1 MDLKNILPENGPPIE
16 EVTKYLEKYKNDLI
30 VIKYGG
36 NVFIDRD
43 IFNNFI
49 FDINI
54 LNKLGLSI
62 VVVHGGGPRIKKE
75 LEKSNI
81 ETKFIRGLRVTD
93 EKVINI
99 VEAVLID
106 FNNDIV
112 DSLKKRGSE
121 AVTIN
126 TQNNNVIEVIPEAK
140 ELGFVG
146 IPNKINID
154 AIKNIVEKNEI
165 PVISP
170 LGLGKDNQT
179 YNINGDTAAGAI
191 AKSLKS
197 RRLLLMTNVEGVL
210 DKEKKL
216 IEEISSSE
224 ILEMIKNEIITEG
237 MIPKINT
244 CLDAVNNGVTA
255 VGIIDGRKKHSIL
268 FEIFSDKGS
277 GTLIRNKTISG
288 GMIPKISNCLD
299 VASNGVK
306 GVCIIDGRLDH
317 SILFELLSDKG
328 SGTLIRL

>member
-1 MDLKNILPENGPPIE
+1 MDFKKILPTNGPRIE
-16 EVTKYLEKYKNDLI
+16 EVTKYIEKYKYDLI

-36 NVFIDRD
+36 NVFIDRN

-49 FDINI
+49 SDINI

-62 VVVHGGGPRIKKE
+62 VVVHGGGPRIKRE

-81 ETKFIRGLRVTD
+81 KTKFVRGLRVTD
-93 EKVINI
+93 EKIINI
-99 VEAVLID
+99 VENVLIN

-112 DSLKKRGSE
+112 DSLKKKGSKAE
-121 AVTIN
+121 SIN
-126 TQNNNVIEVIPEAK
+126 TKNNNIIEVVPESK

-146 IPNKINID
+146 IPNKIKID
-154 AIKNIVEKNEI
+154 TIRSIVKKKVI
-165 PVISP
+165 PIISP
-170 LGLGKDNQT
+170 LGLGKNNQT

-210 DKEKKL
+210 DKKKEL

-224 ILEMIKNEIITEG
+224 ILEMIKNETITEG

-244 CLDAVNNGVTA
+244 CLDAVNNGVAA

-277 GTLIRNKTISG
+277 GTLIRK
-288 GMIPKISNCLD
+288 
-299 VASNGVK
+299 
-306 GVCIIDGRLDH
+306 
-317 SILFELLSDKG
+317 
-328 SGTLIRL
+328 